1 MTPDERV
8 PVPPPHRL
16 AGAVAV
22 VTGAARGIGAAG
34 ARRLA
39 AEGARVWL
47 VDLDEAALA
56 AVAGEIEAAG
66 GRAHSVC
73 ADVADPQTWT
83 GLAQR
88 LTAEGGRLD
97 VLHTNAVT
105 VTVARLHETD
115 AADWDRQI
123 AVNLTSVFHALHA
136 LLPLLVEARGSVV
149 LTSSVHAVRGVPEH
163 PAYAASKGALLALVR
178 QLAVDYGPEV
188 RVNAVVPGP
197 VLTAMWDRVAE
208 RDRRRSVEQTALKR
222 FGQPDEVAAA
232 VAFLASPD
240 ASFVTGTSITV
251 DGGWS
256 VGVDSA

>member
-1 MTPDERV
+1 
-8 PVPPPHRL
+8 
-16 AGAVAV
+16 
-22 VTGAARGIGAAG
+22 
-34 ARRLA
+34 
-39 AEGARVWL
+39 
-47 VDLDEAALA
+47 
-56 AVAGEIEAAG
+56 
-66 GRAHSVC
+66 
-73 ADVADPQTWT
+73 
-83 GLAQR
+83 
-88 LTAEGGRLD
+88 
-97 VLHTNAVT
+97 
-105 VTVARLHETD
+105 
-115 AADWDRQI
+115 
-123 AVNLTSVFHALHA
+123 
-136 LLPLLVEARGSVV
+136 
-149 LTSSVHAVRGVPEH
+149 
-163 PAYAASKGALLALVR
+163 VR

>member
-73 ADVADPQTWT
+73 ADVADP
-83 GLAQR
+83 
-88 LTAEGGRLD
+88 
-97 VLHTNAVT
+97 
-105 VTVARLHETD
+105 
-115 AADWDRQI
+115 
-123 AVNLTSVFHALHA
+123 
-136 LLPLLVEARGSVV
+136 
-149 LTSSVHAVRGVPEH
+149 
-163 PAYAASKGALLALVR
+163 
-178 QLAVDYGPEV
+178 
-188 RVNAVVPGP
+188 
-197 VLTAMWDRVAE
+197 
-208 RDRRRSVEQTALKR
+208 
-222 FGQPDEVAAA
+222 
-232 VAFLASPD
+232 
-240 ASFVTGTSITV
+240 
-251 DGGWS
+251 
-256 VGVDSA
+256 